1 MLILDVYGKLQINL
15 HVLKFRKLI
24 NENLLGVSSLT
35 RPQNFH
41 LTVIKQSK
49 PHTHMY
55 TVNHYYKQL
64 IW

>member
-15 HVLKFRKLI
+15 HVLNFRKLI

-49 PHTHMY
+49 PHTHVY
-55 TVNHYYKQL
+55 G
-64 IW
+64 